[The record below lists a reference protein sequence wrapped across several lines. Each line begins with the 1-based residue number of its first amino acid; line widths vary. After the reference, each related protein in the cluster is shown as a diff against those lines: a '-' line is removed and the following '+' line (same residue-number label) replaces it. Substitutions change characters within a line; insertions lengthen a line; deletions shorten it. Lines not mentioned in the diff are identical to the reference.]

1 MNAEHR
7 INLDGFDYVMRP
19 ANAMPAWNALK
30 KAARLLQ
37 GMEIKRGEGGDSLA
51 IGAILAN
58 LGDPVVAEIEAL
70 VIQQTNVQP
79 ADGAAF
85 RLADRAEAHFNQH
98 RGHLVPLLV
107 EGVKYQFADFFAAAA
122 PALSA
127 ILPGPAKAE

>member
-7 INLDGFDYVMRP
+7 INLDGISYVMRP

-37 GMEIKRGEGGDSLA
+37 GVKIERGEGSESLA

-70 VIQQTNVQP
+70 VLQHVNAQP
-79 ADGAAF
+79 EDGAAF
-85 RLADRAEAHFNQH
+85 RLADRADAHFNQH
-98 RGHLVPLLV
+98 RGHLLPLLI
-107 EGVKYQFADFFAAAA
+107 EGGKYQFGDFFAAAM

-127 ILPGPAKAE
+127 ILPGQAKAE

>member
-7 INLDGFDYVMRP
+7 INLDGISYVMRP

-37 GMEIKRGEGGDSLA
+37 GVKIERGEGSESLA

-70 VIQQTNVQP
+70 VLQHVNAQP
-79 ADGAAF
+79 EEGAAF
-85 RLADRAEAHFNQH
+85 RLADRADAHFNQH
-98 RGHLVPLLV
+98 RGHLLPLLI
-107 EGVKYQFADFFAAAA
+107 EGVKYQFGDFFVAAM

-127 ILPGPAKAE
+127 ILPGQAKAE